1 MSIVNDTLIQET
13 IVAVVYVISNYFV
26 IFDDKQIVVL
36 ESWIEVVDFGLFE
49 VSQRRSLLYNTSFYR

>member
-13 IVAVVYVISNYFV
+13 IVAVVYVISYYFV

-36 ESWIEVVDFGLFE
+36 ESWIEIVDFGLFE
-49 VSQRRSLLYNTSFYR
+49 VSQRRSLLYNTSFNR